1 MNIIRGI
8 SRILAMIG
16 TTIYHIFRILIS
28 KDKGQ
33 AGYHHAHIWAQKL
46 TSIMGLEIEVQGN
59 IPTTGGLV
67 LGNHRSYSDIMVMMN
82 FLHCSFVAKAE
93 LQSWPIIGFG
103 ARVAG
108 NIFVNRSDPN
118 SRKQTVLDIK
128 EKLKQGYTVTVFP
141 EGTTFEGPLVKEFKH
156 GTFKIAAEGGIPVS
170 PVAIEYQN
178 INDAWVGDDLFAPH
192 FFRTF
197 GRKKTKVKVRFGET
211 IQSDNFRELSDK
223 TKGWIVDS
231 LVEMRSQWDKEAKG

>member
-1 MNIIRGI
+1 MNIIR
-8 SRILAMIG
+8 STFRIFAMIG
-16 TTIYHIFRILIS
+16 VTMYHIFKIVIS
-28 KDKGQ
+28 KDRAK
-33 AGYHHAHIWAQKL
+33 AGYHNAHLWAQRMAA
-46 TSIMGLEIEVQGN
+46 IMGIEVEVQGN

-93 LQSWPIIGFG
+93 LRSWPLIGFG
-103 ARVAG
+103 AEVAG

-170 PVAIEYQN
+170 
-178 INDAWVGDDLFAPH
+178 W
-192 FFRTF
+192 R
-197 GRKKTKVKVRFGET
+197 R
-211 IQSDNFRELSDK
+211 
-223 TKGWIVDS
+223 
-231 LVEMRSQWDKEAKG
+231 